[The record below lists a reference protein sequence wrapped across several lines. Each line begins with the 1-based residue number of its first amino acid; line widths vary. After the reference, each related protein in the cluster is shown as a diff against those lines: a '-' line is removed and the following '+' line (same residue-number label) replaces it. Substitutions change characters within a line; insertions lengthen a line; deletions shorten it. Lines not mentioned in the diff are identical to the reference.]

1 MENKGL
7 NVFNSKYVLARPET
21 ATDAEY
27 EAIEGVIGHEYFH
40 NWTGNRVT
48 CRDWFQLTLK
58 EGLTVF
64 RDQLFTADMTS
75 PAVKRIDDVKRLRLA
90 QFAEDAGP
98 MSHPI
103 RPESYISMD
112 NFYTA
117 TVYEKGAETIRMYE
131 TLLTSAGF
139 RAGMDL
145 YFERHDGRA
154 VTCDDFRAAMADAND
169 KDLDLFERWYLQSGT
184 PRLEM
189 EGEYDARAKSYM
201 LTLRQLPPER
211 PGAAPSAE
219 IGASPWQPL
228 HIPVRVGLLGGD
240 GRDLPLRLVGE
251 EDLEPAATSRVL
263 ELVEE
268 ERRFTFV
275 GIEEPPVP
283 SVLRD
288 FSAPVKL
295 TTPRT
300 RDELAFL
307 MAYDSDAF
315 NRWDAGQELA
325 KQELLGL
332 ADASRDGRSLRL
344 DPLFSEAFAKILADP
359 DLDGSLKSQAL
370 TLPDEKILGLEC
382 QVIDVDALH
391 EAREFMRRELAG
403 AHRAALES
411 VYRAS
416 AAGRGYSTDRSSIG
430 RRRLRNVALA
440 YLASLG
446 EAETT
451 ALASAHFENADNMTD
466 SQAALSLLVSIE
478 GPERDAALALF
489 YERWCRDPLVL
500 DKWFSVQALSKLPDT
515 AARVVELSRHPDYS
529 LENPNRARS
538 LVAVFAGANLVRFH
552 GADGAGY
559 RFLTDVV
566 LELDDRNPQLAARLL
581 SNLNSWRRFDIRRQ
595 ELMGAELER
604 VGAKKSLSKDVF
616 EIVTRAL
623 ASPPRQE
630 AQ

>member
-1 MENKGL
+1 
-7 NVFNSKYVLARPET
+7 
-21 ATDAEY
+21 
-27 EAIEGVIGHEYFH
+27 
-40 NWTGNRVT
+40 
-48 CRDWFQLTLK
+48 
-58 EGLTVF
+58 
-64 RDQLFTADMTS
+64 
-75 PAVKRIDDVKRLRLA
+75 
-90 QFAEDAGP
+90 
-98 MSHPI
+98 
-103 RPESYISMD
+103 
-112 NFYTA
+112 
-117 TVYEKGAETIRMYE
+117 
-131 TLLTSAGF
+131 
-139 RAGMDL
+139 
-145 YFERHDGRA
+145 
-154 VTCDDFRAAMADAND
+154 
-169 KDLDLFERWYLQSGT
+169 
-184 PRLEM
+184 
-189 EGEYDARAKSYM
+189 
-201 LTLRQLPPER
+201 
-211 PGAAPSAE
+211 
-219 IGASPWQPL
+219 
-228 HIPVRVGLLGGD
+228 
-240 GRDLPLRLVGE
+240 
-251 EDLEPAATSRVL
+251 
-263 ELVEE
+263 
-268 ERRFTFV
+268 
-275 GIEEPPVP
+275 
-283 SVLRD
+283 
-288 FSAPVKL
+288 
-295 TTPRT
+295 
-300 RDELAFL
+300 

-332 ADASRDGRSLRL
+332 ADASRDGHSLRL
-344 DPLFSEAFAKILADP
+344 DPLFSEAFAKILEDP

-403 AHRAALES
+403 AHRGALES

-416 AAGRGYSTDRSSIG
+416 AGGRGYSTDRSSIG

-440 YLASLG
+440 YLASVG

-451 ALASAHFENADNMTD
+451 ALVSAHFENADNMTD

-538 LVAVFAGANLVRFH
+538 LVAVFAGANQVRFH
-552 GADGAGY
+552 GADGVGY

-581 SNLNSWRRFDIRRQ
+581 SNLSSWRRFDIRRQ

-604 VGAKKSLSKDVF
+604 VGAKKTLSKDVF
-616 EIVTRAL
+616 EIVTRTL
-623 ASPPRQE
+623 ASPPMKE